1 MKKWLAGILCVCTQS
16 VFALPLSQQAR
27 QEAALFND
35 YLQAVYAQRQGKAAR
50 FALLR
55 KALERAPDS
64 AYLKSQLVAEA
75 VAVDVLDLAQ
85 PYSDFI
91 ESESAQQDPEAWA
104 IYGAYAWAKQNRTAA
119 LEAYEKSLE
128 LNPENEPVL
137 LQYIAL
143 LAASEPAKAATALE
157 KLAQERP
164 ALAPDIYT
172 QMGKMYLFYQN
183 YPAALEAFNKAVL
196 LDKTFPE
203 PRLGRAGVYEKTN
216 QYFLM
221 LHELEELD
229 KLGFATAATLAQMGS
244 VYVIVKDFPRARQ
257 YFLRAKELDNGN
269 IPAGFFLAALA
280 EQQGNYQQALDYLT
294 QTSDYAQSPAKQI
307 QASYYWRKLDN
318 EPESFAVIS
327 NAYKQFP
334 DNGEVAYLYGVALLE
349 REQYKKAANVLGPL
363 VEKFP
368 QSEDARLQY
377 AFALEGLKKYPQL
390 EEQLVLLLEKNP
402 RNAAALN
409 LYAYSL
415 AQRNIRLDEAA
426 GYSARALA
434 VWPQDN
440 SFIDTQAWIFYRQ
453 GNYSRAA
460 DLMRGIPAHIV
471 QENAELAYH
480 AGLIEAALGNTA
492 AARTYLEIAVAG
504 GWKPAKKALKK
515 LK

>member
-1 MKKWLAGILCVCTQS
+1 MKKWLAGMLCLCTQA
-16 VFALPLSQQAR
+16 VFALSLSQEAR
-27 QEAALFND
+27 QEAALFNG
-35 YLQAVYAQRQGKAAR
+35 YLQAVYAQRQGKPTR

-55 KALERAPDS
+55 KALKRAPDS
-64 AYLKSQLVAEA
+64 AYLKAQLVAEA
-75 VAVDVLDLAQ
+75 VAVDVLDLAE
-85 PYSDFI
+85 PYSNFI
-91 ESESAQQDPEAWA
+91 ESETAKQDPDAWA
-104 IYGAYAWAKQNRTAA
+104 IYGAYQWARQNRQAA
-119 LEAYEKSLE
+119 KEAYEKSLE

-137 LQYIAL
+137 LQYISV

-183 YPAALEAFNKAVL
+183 YPAALEAFHKAVS
-196 LDKTFPE
+196 LDSTLPE
-203 PRLGRAGVYEKTN
+203 PRLGRAGVYEKTR

-244 VYVIVKDFPRARQ
+244 VYVIVKDLPRAQ
-257 YFLRAKELDNGN
+257 TYFLRAKELENDN

-280 EQQGNYQQALDYLT
+280 EQQGNYRQALDYLT
-294 QTSDYAQSPAKQI
+294 QTADYAQSPTKQV
-307 QASYYWRKLDN
+307 QASYYWRKLGN

-327 NAYKQFP
+327 AAYKQFP

-349 REQYKKAANVLGPL
+349 REEYKKAAKVLGPL

-377 AFALEGLKKYPQL
+377 AFALEGYKKYAQMEAQL
-390 EEQLVLLLEKNP
+390 NVLLEKNP
-402 RNAAALN
+402 RNAPALN

-415 AQRNIRLDEAA
+415 AQRNTRLTEAA
-426 GYSARALA
+426 DYIARALA
-434 VWPQDN
+434 VWPQDS
-440 SFIDTQAWIFYRQ
+440 SFIDTQAWVFYRQ
-453 GNYSRAA
+453 GKYAQAA
-460 DLMRGIPAHIV
+460 DIMRALPAQAV

-480 AGLIEAALGNTA
+480 AGLIEAALGNTSA
-492 AARTYLEIAVAG
+492 SRKYLEQSVQN

-515 LK
+515 LN